1 MANIVKRGEN
11 SWRLT
16 VNCGKDA
23 NGKYIR
29 HTKTVKC
36 RTKREAEV
44 EYAKFKIEVETGQY
58 IKPQRMTFAE
68 FVNEWRDKY
77 AADHLEER
85 TIYTYESNLKLRILP
100 TFGHL
105 QMEDVT
111 PMHITNYLKSLG
123 KEGGRQDGKDGGL
136 ATGTI
141 EYNHRILRNI
151 FTRAVE
157 WEVVKRNPAAPVR
170 KPKVS
175 YKDVLPYNENE
186 VQVLMQ
192 SLEKE
197 PFHWQVMIKLAIHT
211 GLRRGELL
219 ALEWKHVDWEKVQ
232 INVLQ
237 SVSSTTAGV
246 ARVKEPK
253 TKKSRRKVGLSEAML
268 ELLREYQRYQ
278 SEERKAIEDWQGGE
292 HLFIFAH
299 PDGKAFHHERPYLW
313 FRAFLKKNKLRYI
326 RFHDLR
332 HTAATLLINKG
343 VHAKVISER
352 LGHGNITTTMNIYGH
367 ALQEADKDAA
377 NKVSDILFIPSARKT
392 KA

>member
-1 MANIVKRGEN
+1 MANIVKRGD

-16 VNCGKDA
+16 VTSGKDT

-36 RTKREAEV
+36 RTKREAES
-44 EYAKFKIEVETGQY
+44 EYAKFKTEIETDQY
-58 IKPQRMTFAE
+58 IKPQKMTFAD
-68 FVNEWRDKY
+68 FVNNEWREKY
-77 AADHLEER
+77 ATKHLEER
-85 TIYTYESNLKLRILP
+85 TMYTYESNLKLRILP

-105 QMEDVT
+105 QIGDIKT
-111 PMHITNYLKSLG
+111 MHIVNYLKSLE
-123 KEGGRQDGKDGGL
+123 KEGGRQDGKEGGL
-136 ATGTI
+136 ASGTI
-141 EYNHRILRNI
+141 QYNHRILKNI
-151 FTRAVE
+151 FSRAVA
-157 WEVVKRNPAAPVR
+157 WDFIKRNPVIGAE

-175 YKDVLPYNENE
+175 HKDVLPYGENE
-186 VQVLMQ
+186 VRLLMQ
-192 SLEKE
+192 ALEKE

-219 ALEWKHVDWEKVQ
+219 ALEWKHVNWDKEQ
-232 INVLQ
+232 MNVLQ

-253 TKKSRRKVGLSEAML
+253 TKKSKRKVSLSEAML

-278 SEERKAIEDWQGGE
+278 SEERKAIEDWQGRE

-332 HTAATLLINKG
+332 HTAATLLINQG

-352 LGHGNITTTMNIYGH
+352 LGHGNIATTMNIYGH

-377 NKVSDILFIPSARKT
+377 NKVSDILFIPNVRKT
-392 KA
+392 NA

>member
-1 MANIVKRGEN
+1 MANIVKRGD

-16 VNCGKDA
+16 VTSGKDSS
-23 NGKYIR
+23 GKYIR

-36 RTKREAEV
+36 RTKREAES
-44 EYAKFKIEVETGQY
+44 EYAKFKTEIEAGQY
-58 IKPQRMTFAE
+58 IKPQKMTFSE
-68 FVNEWRDKY
+68 FVKIWRDKY
-77 AADHLEER
+77 AIEQLEER
-85 TIYTYESNLKLRILP
+85 TMYTYESNLKLRILT

-105 QMEDVT
+105 QLEDIK
-111 PMHITNYLKSLG
+111 PMHIVSYLKALG
-123 KEGGRQDGKDGGL
+123 ENGGREDGKDGGL
-136 ATGTI
+136 ASGTI
-141 EYNHRILRNI
+141 QYNHRILKNI
-151 FTRAVE
+151 FSRAVE
-157 WEVVKRNPAAPVR
+157 WEVIKRNPAAGVQ

-175 YKDVLPYNENE
+175 YKDVLPYDENE
-186 VQVLMQ
+186 VQTLMQ
-192 SLEKE
+192 ALEKE
-197 PFHWQVMIKLAIHT
+197 PFHWRVMIKLAIHT

-219 ALEWKHVDWEKVQ
+219 ALEWKHVDWEKG
-232 INVLQ
+232 ILNVLQ

-253 TKKSRRKVGLSEAML
+253 TRKSRRKVGLSEAML
-268 ELLREYQRYQ
+268 ELLRDYQVQQGR
-278 SEERKAIEDWQGGE
+278 ERDKLGDSWEGGE

-313 FRAFLKKNKLRYI
+313 FRGFLKKNKLRYI

-377 NKVSDILFIPSARKT
+377 NKVSDVLFLPSTRKT